1 MPLMKLKHPK
11 DNRRSNGS
19 SDSCLPGSVFLLRR
33 NSRFS
38 CRVVIICIAS
48 LAISGACGNSISV
61 EVRPAAVSGK
71 FYPADPQKLKLA
83 VQQFLKDSVEIPTEK
98 PVALVVPHAGYI
110 YSGQICAD
118 AYRQVMGRTYDTIV
132 VLGTNHTTGSFSGVS
147 LGDYSAFR
155 TPLGDFP
162 VDEQVIAALMAEDTD
177 CTRSRTVHIAEHSI
191 EVQIPFLQVLFP
203 KAKIVPAIIHPPDY
217 KMCVRFGEALARVL
231 KNRLAL
237 IVVSSD
243 LSHYPNYKDAARV
256 DRQTLEAMAV
266 LDTTRITPVL
276 RMLDAPNLDTRACG
290 EAAILAGITAA
301 KALGA
306 TRAVVAGYANSGDV
320 PVGERSSTV
329 GYGAVVLAPGKGP
342 SNTEILSRPARQ
354 SSASPL
360 KDAEKKALLSFA
372 RETILRYITTQ
383 TIPLP
388 RNLPPRMDFPQGAFV
403 TLKKAGQLRGCIGHM
418 PGDVALGQNVGA
430 MALQAA
436 FNDPRFSPVE
446 PGELNRLEIEISVLT
461 PMKPVRSSDDIVVGR
476 DGVVLTKAGSSAVF
490 LPQVA
495 TENKWNRS
503 EMLNQLCAKAGL
515 GTGCWKRDA
524 QFQVFQAEVFSEHE
538 YR

>member
-1 MPLMKLKHPK
+1 
-11 DNRRSNGS
+11 
-19 SDSCLPGSVFLLRR
+19 
-33 NSRFS
+33 
-38 CRVVIICIAS
+38 
-48 LAISGACGNSISV
+48 
-61 EVRPAAVSGK
+61 
-71 FYPADPQKLKLA
+71 
-83 VQQFLKDSVEIPTEK
+83 
-98 PVALVVPHAGYI
+98 
-110 YSGQICAD
+110 
-118 AYRQVMGRTYDTIV
+118 
-132 VLGTNHTTGSFSGVS
+132 
-147 LGDYSAFR
+147 
-155 TPLGDFP
+155 
-162 VDEQVIAALMAEDTD
+162 
-177 CTRSRTVHIAEHSI
+177 

-388 RNLPPRMDFPQGAFV
+388 RNLPARMDFPQGAFV